1 MAIRL
6 NHSVIPVSVKLG
18 APTRVSA
25 RSSLPFS
32 VGDWRG
38 VSTFSGARPLVLA
51 KVKLRAESTEED
63 RVPIDD
69 DDDSTDQLVS
79 VEFHLDDSLVCDQ
92 NQFYS
97 SFC

>member
-18 APTRVSA
+18 APARVSA

-38 VSTFSGARPLVLA
+38 VSLFSGARPLVFA
-51 KVKLRAESTEED
+51 KVKQKSTED
-63 RVPIDD
+63 RVPIKE
-69 DDDSTDQLVS
+69 SNDQLVS
-79 VEFHLDDSLVCDQ
+79 AFLEFP
-92 NQFYS
+92 
-97 SFC
+97 